1 MSSAQL
7 LTLKVLRTTRPSIT
21 NDEDNTLI
29 LPSSFGTI
37 YEGERF
43 DGLFS
48 LRIDQPN
55 AIAINPRLIV
65 EIQSPITL
73 SKSVIGAIDTLKL
86 SSLDSSADHEN
97 EDRSIKQALE
107 LVINHRILELG
118 LHSLICTVTYEEP
131 HDLSD
136 YQNVEQADLPPHL
149 QQNHLR
155 SFRKLYKFQVLNPVS
170 IKSKIYHRN
179 QNQNSHPSSVGNQ
192 RLQVLDNWKQIL
204 SDLKVDLPSLSLEE
218 GDAENYFKSIQSKS
232 TDSLD
237 SSDLGFGG
245 FYLEIQVQNLSSKT
259 FQDMKLEINFGN
271 EDNDKEEEL
280 IVEIQEIMKTNRL
293 DRKNE
298 SKLRQ
303 LEGSNNTEI
312 LPGDIRQYTFEIKTK
327 NQQIKEASKMKDV
340 IELGIE
346 WKSMM
351 GESGRII
358 RTIKNPLIQTSH
370 HQQQDSTSNE
380 SITNLEYLSNDHKMI
395 QQGGKEPIHR
405 ENQLFRWEI
414 LGFRRTVC
422 VGKPFQVSLKLT
434 IKSPENESEDNQFSK
449 RLNKLLLE
457 HLSSSLRV
465 IEVDPSL
472 LLLTSLPLTPSF
484 QTTTMN
490 PKNQE
495 LIFKLDYIP
504 ITLPSPNPTSSF
516 ISLGNLSTDTS
527 SLDSLLGLSS
537 AHHQRQDHH
546 LLGSVSVVSTTL

>member
-131 HDLSD
+131 PDLSD
-136 YQNVEQADLPPHL
+136 YQNVDQADLPPHL

-192 RLQVLDNWKQIL
+192 RLQVLDNLKQVL

-237 SSDLGFGG
+237 SSDPRFGG

-380 SITNLEYLSNDHKMI
+380 SITNLEYLRLYALVNRSKCHLNSRSNLQK
-395 QQGGKEPIHR
+395 
-405 ENQLFRWEI
+405 
-414 LGFRRTVC
+414 
-422 VGKPFQVSLKLT
+422 
-434 IKSPENESEDNQFSK
+434 NESEDNQFSK

>member
-43 DGLFS
+43 DGLLS

-73 SKSVIGAIDTLKL
+73 SKSVIGAIDTSKL
-86 SSLDSSADHEN
+86 SSQDSHIDLEN

-131 HDLSD
+131 PDLSD
-136 YQNVEQADLPPHL
+136 YQNVDQADLPPHL

-192 RLQVLDNWKQIL
+192 RLQVLDNLKQVL

-237 SSDLGFGG
+237 SSDP
-245 FYLEIQVQNLSSKT
+245 
-259 FQDMKLEINFGN
+259 DMKLEINFGN